1 VIQEERARRT
11 GANSAERGGRPR
23 HATCPRRRSKP
34 IAMQTNF
41 TGDSSPAYGESD
53 EACEVRL
60 RSAAFLSDATRLLL
74 TPDLRTSLDA
84 IAHLTVPY
92 LADLCAIDL
101 DHDGARERLVVTG
114 IMNGVEVPVP
124 DRTRR
129 ASVHHEPWGM
139 RLVVPLAV
147 GERMLGALTLAVSGS
162 GHFTEAQRGV
172 ARALGRRMALA
183 LDNERRYQQVRDEV
197 AGRDEFLS
205 IATHEIR
212 GALTS
217 MRLAVQGLL
226 RGSLPAAAAQTA
238 LEVIQREDRRLGR
251 FVDDLLDVAR
261 MRTGQLHFEMEQVD
275 LGAVVRDVVA
285 RLTADIPAGGSP
297 VSVATDGNLVGRWD
311 RGRLEQAVTNLLANA
326 IKYGEGQPIAVTAV
340 DTGDVARITVADSG
354 IGIRPELLPRIFNP
368 FQRGVDART
377 YGGLGLGLHI
387 VRTIVEGLGG
397 AITVESRPGAGS
409 TFTVDLPMTKER

>member
-1 VIQEERARRT
+1 
-11 GANSAERGGRPR
+11 
-23 HATCPRRRSKP
+23 
-34 IAMQTNF
+34 MQTNL
-41 TGDSSPAYGESD
+41 TGDPPVERESD

-74 TPDLRTSLDA
+74 TPDIRTSIAA
-84 IAHLTVPY
+84 IAHLAVPY
-92 LADLCAIDL
+92 LADLCAVDL
-101 DHDGARERLVVTG
+101 DHDGVAERLVVSGIMTG
-114 IMNGVEVPVP
+114 IDVPVP
-124 DRTRR
+124 EMTRR
-129 ASVHHEPWGM
+129 GRIHHEPWGT
-139 RLVVPLAV
+139 RLIVPLVA
-147 GERMLGALTLAVSGS
+147 GETMLGALTLAVSGP
-162 GHFTEAQRGV
+162 GYFTEAQRGV

-183 LDNERRYQQVRDEV
+183 LDNERRYQLARDEV

-226 RGSLPAAAAQTA
+226 RGSLPAAAVQTA

-261 MRTGQLHFEMEQVD
+261 MRTGQLHFEMEAVD
-275 LGAVVRDVVA
+275 LALVVRDVVS
-285 RLTADIPAGGSP
+285 RLTADIPPGGSP

-311 RGRLEQAVTNLLANA
+311 RGRLEQAVSNLLSNA
-326 IKYGEGQPIAVTAV
+326 IKYGEGQPIEVTAV
-340 DTGDVARITVADSG
+340 NTGDVARITVADSG

-368 FQRGVDART
+368 FQRGVEART

-387 VRTIVEGLGG
+387 VRTIVEGFGG
-397 AITVESRPGAGS
+397 TISVESRPGAGS
-409 TFTVDLPMTKER
+409 TFIVDLPMSKER